1 MGTHSP
7 GSVIVSIHR
16 VTGYRFPLLQVAR
29 ARMASVCVAYILW
42 LLGGWF
48 GLHHFYLGRDR
59 QAFVWWCLPGG
70 YFGLGWIR
78 DLWRIPEYVR
88 ETNRTED
95 WVSRQQEKMKES
107 EQPPWKMARWGGM
120 LVVGN
125 LLGMLPSMAVPNK
138 DDLGGVDLWVVGSLL
153 TPLGCA
159 LGIWLVGN
167 IGRWEGDFKRP
178 LIGCYLTLPAYLYG
192 MSVVSWTTIIGA
204 YMFKRQWKKGP
215 SKSQKP
221 LYVRILVL
229 GLCGSLYLSMWGSY
243 LYFNAEIVNNG
254 DKIKSRD
261 ALGNFMKSP
270 AVQEFGRTLKLLWE
284 QMLANGFWSTWSQL
298 VDSLDP
304 FGERNAL
311 KELGLAKGASQE
323 EIRSKYRELAKVY
336 HPDMVKGS
344 LQEKEE
350 AQQKFVAIQTAYE
363 KLSTL
368 KKQRAKAN
376 KRMDREERDQEH
388 KTETKDGEK
397 VEL

>member
-1 MGTHSP
+1 
-7 GSVIVSIHR
+7 
-16 VTGYRFPLLQVAR
+16 
-29 ARMASVCVAYILW
+29 MASVCLAYLLW
-42 LLGGWF
+42 LVGGWL
-48 GLHHFYLGRDR
+48 GLHHFYLGRDK

-88 ETNRTED
+88 EANREEG
-95 WVSRQQEKMKES
+95 WVSIEEEKMRVTEL
-107 EQPPWKMARWGGM
+107 PPWKMARWGGM

-125 LLGMLPSMAVPNK
+125 MLGMLPSMAVPNSN
-138 DDLGGVDLWVVGSLL
+138 DLGGNDLSLVGSLL

-167 IGRWEGDFKRP
+167 IGRWEGGFKRP
-178 LIGCYLTLPAYLYG
+178 LLGCYLTLPAYLYG

-204 YMFKRQWKKGP
+204 YMFKRQWRRGP

-221 LYVRILVL
+221 LYQRLFIL
-229 GLCGSLYLSMWGSY
+229 GLCGALYMSMWGSY

-254 DKIKSRD
+254 DKIKLRD
-261 ALGNFMKSP
+261 AVGNFMKSP
-270 AVQEFGRTLKLLWE
+270 AVQEFGRTLKLLWQ

-304 FGERNAL
+304 FGEKNAL
-311 KELGLAKGASQE
+311 KELGLSKGASQE
-323 EIRSKYRELAKVY
+323 EIRSKYRELTKIH
-336 HPDMVKGS
+336 HPDKVKGS
-344 LQEKEE
+344 QQEKEA
-350 AQQKFVAIQTAYE
+350 AQEKFVAIQQAYE

-368 KKQRAKAN
+368 KKQRARAN
-376 KRMDREERDQEH
+376 K
-388 KTETKDGEK
+388 KTEPQEQEQEKEHTTEGEELK